1 MFRGIDLPLIYFT
14 SAFTNL
20 PLLTPMAKLAIE
32 VIVSSLRRSTNATC
46 GTRSTAE
53 GRRPSLK

>member
-1 MFRGIDLPLIYFT
+1 MRMFRGIDLPLICFT

-32 VIVSSLRRSTNATC
+32 VIVSSLRRSTK
-46 GTRSTAE
+46 
-53 GRRPSLK
+53 RPAVLDRQREADDRP